1 MNKRVLIT
9 GITGFTGRY
18 VARKFIELGCEV
30 SGFSHANNRMMEGV
44 KQIYAVSLTN
54 YQGLKQAVDSVKP
67 HYVIHLAAI
76 SFVAHADISE
86 LYETNVNGT
95 RNLLEAL
102 KNASVLPERVI
113 VASSANVYGNNN
125 SGQPLDESTI
135 LAPVND
141 YAVTKVSG
149 EYISSLYSHIFPIT
163 VVRPFNYT
171 GLFQNNNFLVPKIVQ
186 AAKKRQPI
194 IELGNLDVARDFSD
208 VRDVALFYSELVQSA
223 DLNQLRTINICSGDS
238 YTLEQILEYA
248 QQAANHRFDE
258 VVVNPAFVRSNE
270 IKLLVGDPSYLNR
283 WMEKYTRYSFS
294 DTIDW
299 MTNTIIDEKIE

>member
-18 VARKFIELGCEV
+18 VARQFIKLGCEV
-30 SGFSHANNRMMEGV
+30 YGFSHANNHMMEGV
-44 KQIYAVSLTN
+44 KQIYAISLTN
-54 YQGLKQAVDSVKP
+54 YQGLKQAIDSIKP

-86 LYETNVNGT
+86 LYKTNVIGT

-102 KNASVLPERVI
+102 KNASVLPESVI
-113 VASSANVYGNNN
+113 VASSANVYGNNI
-125 SGQPLDESTI
+125 SGQPLNESTI

-186 AAKKRQPI
+186 AAKTRQPI

-208 VRDVALFYSELVQSA
+208 VRDVAQFYSELVQSA
-223 DLNQLRTINICSGDS
+223 DSNQSRIINICSGDS

-258 VVVNPAFVRSNE
+258 IVVNPAFVRSNE
-270 IKLLVGDPSYLNR
+270 IKLLVGDPLKLNSIIHGYKR
-283 WMEKYTRYSFS
+283 FS
-294 DTIDW
+294 LQETIQW
-299 MTNTIIDEKIE
+299 MTDINHKAID

>member
-30 SGFSHANNRMMEGV
+30 YGFSHANNRMMEGV

-76 SFVAHADISE
+76 SFVAHTDISE
-86 LYETNVNGT
+86 LYETNVIGT

-102 KNASVLPERVI
+102 KNASVLPESVI

-186 AAKKRQPI
+186 AAKTRQPI

-208 VRDVALFYSELVQSA
+208 VRDVARFYSQIIQTSSIKTM
-223 DLNQLRTINICSGDS
+223 RTMNICSGKV
-238 YTLEQILEYA
+238 YTLSNILEYA
-248 QQAANHRFDE
+248 QQASNHRFDE
-258 VVVNPAFVRSNE
+258 VRVNPAFVRSNE
-270 IKLLVGDPSYLNR
+270 IKLLLGDPRLLNDSINNPCR
-283 WMEKYTRYSFS
+283 YTLEQTIKWMVM
-294 DTIDW
+294 DNND
-299 MTNTIIDEKIE
+299 

>member
-18 VARKFIELGCEV
+18 VARQFIDLGCEV
-30 SGFSHANNRMMEGV
+30 YGFSHANNRPMEGV
-44 KQIYAVSLTN
+44 KKIYAVSLAN
-54 YQGLKQAVDSVKP
+54 YNDLKQAIDSIKP

-76 SFVAHADISE
+76 SFVAHANISE
-86 LYETNVNGT
+86 LYETNVIGT

-102 KNASVLPERVI
+102 KTASFLPESVI

-125 SGQPLDESTI
+125 SGRPLDESTI

-149 EYISSLYSHIFPIT
+149 EYISSLYSDIFPIT

-171 GLFQNNNFLVPKIVQ
+171 GLFQNTNFLVPKIIQ
-186 AAKKRQPI
+186 AVKAKQNI

-208 VRDVALFYSELVQSA
+208 VRDVARFYSELVQSA
-223 DLNQLRTINICSGDS
+223 DINQSKTINICSGDT

-258 VVVNPAFVRSNE
+258 ILVNPLFVRTNE
-270 IKLLVGDPSYLNR
+270 IKLLVGDCSLLNNTLSNR
-283 WMEKYTRYSFS
+283 NRYTLEQTIEWMVS
-294 DTIDW
+294 
-299 MTNTIIDEKIE
+299 N

>member
-18 VARKFIELGCEV
+18 VARRFIELGCEV
-30 SGFSHANNRMMEGV
+30 YGFSHSNNRAMEGV
-44 KQIYAVSLTN
+44 KKIYAVSLTD
-54 YQGLKQAVDSVKP
+54 YSDLKQAIDSIKP

-76 SFVAHADISE
+76 SFVAHANISE
-86 LYETNVNGT
+86 LYETNVIGT

-102 KNASVLPERVI
+102 KTASFLPESVI

-125 SGQPLDESTI
+125 SGRPLDESTI

-149 EYISSLYSHIFPIT
+149 EYISSLYSEIFPIT

-171 GLFQNNNFLVPKIVQ
+171 GLFQNTNFLVPKIIQ
-186 AAKKRQPI
+186 AVKAKQNI

-208 VRDVALFYSELVQSA
+208 VRDVARFYSELVQSA
-223 DLNQLRTINICSGDS
+223 DINQLKTINICSGDS

-258 VVVNPAFVRSNE
+258 VLVNPLFVRTNE
-270 IKLLVGDPSYLNR
+270 IKLLVGDCSLLNNTVSNR
-283 WMEKYTRYSFS
+283 NRYTLEQTIEWMVC
-294 DTIDW
+294 
-299 MTNTIIDEKIE
+299 

>member
-18 VARKFIELGCEV
+18 VARQFIELGCEV
-30 SGFSHANNRMMEGV
+30 YGFSHANNRMMEGV

-54 YQGLKQAVDSVKP
+54 YQGLKQAIDSIKP

-86 LYETNVNGT
+86 LYETNVIGT

-102 KNASVLPERVI
+102 KTTSVLPESVI

-125 SGQPLDESTI
+125 SGRPLNESTI

-149 EYISSLYSHIFPIT
+149 EYISSLYNNIFPIT

-171 GLFQNNNFLVPKIVQ
+171 GLGQNPNFLVPKIVQ
-186 AAKKRQPI
+186 AAKTRQPV

-208 VRDVALFYSELVQSA
+208 VRDVARFYAELIQSA
-223 DLNQLRTINICSGDS
+223 EINQSRTINICSGDS

-248 QQAANHRFDE
+248 QQATNHRFDE
-258 VVVNPAFVRSNE
+258 ILVNPAFVRSNE
-270 IKLLVGDPSYLNR
+270 IKLLVGDPSLLNSKVANAARFTLEQTIR
-283 WMEKYTRYSFS
+283 WMINSG
-294 DTIDW
+294 
-299 MTNTIIDEKIE
+299 

>member
-1 MNKRVLIT
+1 VNKRILIT

-18 VARKFIELGCEV
+18 VARKFVELGCEV
-30 SGFSHANNRMMEGV
+30 YGFSHANNRAIEGV
-44 KQIYAVSLTN
+44 KQIYTVSLNN
-54 YQGLKQAVDSVKP
+54 YNDIKQAVNSIKP

-76 SFVAHADISE
+76 SFVAHTNISE
-86 LYETNVNGT
+86 LYETNVIGT

-102 KNASVLPERVI
+102 KTANFLAENVI
-113 VASSANVYGNNN
+113 VASSANVYGNND
-125 SGQPLDESTI
+125 SGQPLDESTL

-149 EYISSLYSHIFPIT
+149 EYISSLYSHVFPIT

-186 AAKKRQPI
+186 AAKTRQPI

-208 VRDVALFYSELVQSA
+208 VRDVARFYSELVQSA
-223 DLNQLRTINICSGDS
+223 NINQLRTINICSGNS

-258 VVVNPAFVRSNE
+258 ILVNPSFVRTNE
-270 IKLLVGDPSYLNR
+270 IKLLVGDPKKLNAAVLNR
-283 WMEKYTRYSFS
+283 ERFSLEQTIKWMVS
-294 DTIDW
+294 
-299 MTNTIIDEKIE
+299 N

>member
-18 VARKFIELGCEV
+18 VARQFIELGCEV
-30 SGFSHANNRMMEGV
+30 YGFSHANTHTIEGV
-44 KQIYAVSLTN
+44 KQIYAVSLTD
-54 YQGLKQAVDSVKP
+54 YEGLKQAVGSIKP

-76 SFVAHADISE
+76 SFVAHANIRE
-86 LYETNVNGT
+86 LYETNVIGT

-102 KNASVLPERVI
+102 KTTSFLPESVI
-113 VASSANVYGNNN
+113 IASSANVYGNNN

-149 EYISSLYSHIFPIT
+149 EYISSLYSHVFPIT
-163 VVRPFNYT
+163 IVRPFNYT

-186 AAKKRQPI
+186 AAQTRQPI

-208 VRDVALFYSELVQSA
+208 VRDVARFYSELIQSS
-223 DLNQLRTINICSGDS
+223 DINQLRIINICSGES
-238 YTLEQILEYA
+238 YSLEQILEYA

-258 VVVNPAFVRSNE
+258 VQVNPSFVRSNE
-270 IKLLVGDPSYLNR
+270 IKLLLGNPRFLNNSISNPCR
-283 WMEKYTRYSFS
+283 YTLAQTIEWMVEKG
-294 DTIDW
+294 
-299 MTNTIIDEKIE
+299 KI

>member
-18 VARKFIELGCEV
+18 VARQFIELGCEV
-30 SGFSHANNRMMEGV
+30 YGFSHANNRMMEGV
-44 KQIYAVSLTN
+44 KQIYTVSLSN
-54 YQGLKQAVDSVKP
+54 YQGLKQAVDSIKP

-86 LYETNVNGT
+86 LYETNVIGT
-95 RNLLEAL
+95 RNLLETL
-102 KNASVLPERVI
+102 KNASVLPESVI

-149 EYISSLYSHIFPIT
+149 EYISSLYTHIFPIT

-186 AAKKRQPI
+186 AAKTRQPI

-208 VRDVALFYSELVQSA
+208 VRDVARFYSELVQSA
-223 DLNQLRTINICSGDS
+223 DINQSRTINICSGDS

-248 QQAANHRFDE
+248 QQAASHRFDE

-270 IKLLVGDPSYLNR
+270 IKLLVGDPSLLNSKVANNTR
-283 WMEKYTRYSFS
+283 FTLEQTIQWMV
-294 DTIDW
+294 
-299 MTNTIIDEKIE
+299 NTG

>member
-18 VARKFIELGCEV
+18 VARQFIELGCEV
-30 SGFSHANNRMMEGV
+30 YGFSHANNRAMEGV
-44 KQIYAVSLTN
+44 KKIYAVSLAN
-54 YQGLKQAVDSVKP
+54 YNDLKQAIDSIKP

-76 SFVAHADISE
+76 SFVAHANISE
-86 LYETNVNGT
+86 LYETNVIGT

-102 KNASVLPERVI
+102 KTASFLPESVI

-125 SGQPLDESTI
+125 SGRPLDESTI

-149 EYISSLYSHIFPIT
+149 EYISSLYSDIFSIT

-171 GLFQNNNFLVPKIVQ
+171 GLLQNTNFLVPKIIQ
-186 AAKKRQPI
+186 AAKAKQNI

-208 VRDVALFYSELVQSA
+208 VRDVARFYSELVQSA
-223 DLNQLRTINICSGDS
+223 DINQSKTINICSGDS

-258 VVVNPAFVRSNE
+258 ILVNPLFVRTNE
-270 IKLLVGDPSYLNR
+270 IKLLVGDCSLLNNTVSNR
-283 WMEKYTRYSFS
+283 NRYTLEQTIEWMVS
-294 DTIDW
+294 
-299 MTNTIIDEKIE
+299 N

>member
-18 VARKFIELGCEV
+18 VARQFIELGCEV
-30 SGFSHANNRMMEGV
+30 YGFSHANNRMMEGV
-44 KQIYAVSLTN
+44 KQIYAVSLSN
-54 YQGLKQAVDSVKP
+54 YQGLKQAVDSIKP

-86 LYETNVNGT
+86 LYETNVIGT

-102 KNASVLPERVI
+102 KNASVLPESVI

-125 SGQPLDESTI
+125 SGQPLDESTV

-149 EYISSLYSHIFPIT
+149 EYISTLYNHIFPIT

-171 GLFQNNNFLVPKIVQ
+171 GLLQNNNFLVPKIVQ
-186 AAKKRQPI
+186 AAKTRQPI

-208 VRDVALFYSELVQSA
+208 VRDVARFYAELVQSA
-223 DLNQLRTINICSGDS
+223 DINQSRIINICSGDS
-238 YTLEQILEYA
+238 YTLEQILQYA
-248 QQAANHRFDE
+248 QQAASHRFDK

-270 IKLLVGDPSYLNR
+270 IKLLVGNPSLLNSKVASNAR
-283 WMEKYTRYSFS
+283 FTLEQTIQWMV
-294 DTIDW
+294 
-299 MTNTIIDEKIE
+299 NTG